1 MKNLFLSL
9 VLLLSVNGFTQSHN
23 DTLKKWYSVNKLAV
37 EKEFVR
43 LIDSAR
49 SSLLLEKHVIYR
61 SDDGFSQKELRT
73 IVKKETAEGN
83 HCYVDRYLKK
93 RKIRFIIIT
102 KNFHVV
108 KMEYDSLLSLAA
120 GHHAKY
126 LSEVVEKSGY
136 ISHQE
141 YKNYFGYI
149 YNGSLPVLEN
159 SSDRVKYYC
168 PSRYDA
174 GECLIDGI
182 VGHIATLEREAA
194 INYWVKNI
202 DNVNVKSVAKKFFE
216 DFKSSKKHWE
226 AFMRLSDI
234 DLMGVYFLMNF
245 ENSKMEFVTVMGKDK
260 EKVNFDPLFVEGK
273 TLK

>member
-49 SSLLLEKHVIYR
+49 SSLLLKKTVIYR

-83 HCYVDRYLKK
+83 FCQVIKK
-93 RKIRFIIIT
+93 SKSHKIFYILIT

-136 ISHQE
+136 ISHEE
-141 YKNYFGYI
+141 YKNYSGYI
-149 YNGSLPVLEN
+149 YNGSLPILEYP
-159 SSDRVKYYC
+159 SDRVKYYC
-168 PSRYDA
+168 PSRYYA

-182 VGHIATLEREAA
+182 VGHIATLEKEAA

-202 DNVNVKSVAKKFFE
+202 NHINVKSVAKKFFE

-245 ENSKMEFVTVMGKDK
+245 ENSQMEFVTVMGKDK
-260 EKVNFDPLFVEGK
+260 EKYINPMYDVEGL

>member
-1 MKNLFLSL
+1 
-9 VLLLSVNGFTQSHN
+9 V
-23 DTLKKWYSVNKLAV
+23 
-37 EKEFVR
+37 
-43 LIDSAR
+43 
-49 SSLLLEKHVIYR
+49 
-61 SDDGFSQKELRT
+61 
-73 IVKKETAEGN
+73 
-83 HCYVDRYLKK
+83 KK
-93 RKIRFIIIT
+93 RKIRFILIT

-136 ISHQE
+136 ISHEE
-141 YKNYFGYI
+141 YKNYSGYI
-149 YNGSLPVLEN
+149 YNGSLPILEYP
-159 SSDRVKYYC
+159 SDRVKYYC
-168 PSRYDA
+168 PSRYYA

-182 VGHIATLEREAA
+182 VGHIATLEKEAA

-202 DNVNVKSVAKKFFE
+202 NHINVKSVAKKFFE

-245 ENSKMEFVTVMGKDK
+245 ENSQMEFVTVMGKDK
-260 EKVNFDPLFVEGK
+260 EKYINPMYDVEGL